1 MKTIKGDIMELVNL
15 SVKVAPEVRQRLK
28 LYCVLNNISMADAI
42 TSSIGKLKVVIPEIP
57 EVNKPAKRQKTK
69 TSKTVKRKDENP
81 DADEEVI
88 KVEILKH
95 KEAGL
100 SLQKIADA
108 LNDSDIPTL
117 RGGAEWAKGTIDGL
131 LRKWGEK

>member
-1 MKTIKGDIMELVNL
+1 MELVNL

-28 LYCVLNNISMADAI
+28 LYCVLNNTSMADVI
-42 TSSIGKLKVVIPEIP
+42 TSAIGKLKVVIPEIP

-69 TSKTVKRKDENP
+69 TSKTAKRKDDNP
-81 DADEEVI
+81 DADESLI
-88 KVEILKH
+88 KREILKH

-108 LNDSDIPTL
+108 LDEAGAPTL
-117 RGGAEWAKGTIDGL
+117 RGVGGWKKGTVDGL
-131 LRKWGEK
+131 LRKWAKQDA